1 MIIDPAALASK
12 EAYALLVSAVV
23 PRPIALVTSLNAHHL
38 VNAAPYS
45 FFNAI
50 TSSPPLII
58 FSAGRKKGAMKHTTE
73 NILLRREFVVNI
85 VNESLVISM
94 HLSSA
99 DFPPEISKMDQL
111 GLTLLPSVRIAVPR
125 IAESPVNIEC
135 TLHKHIAL
143 EEEGV
148 DLIIGEIRQYHVR
161 DELMSGGVIDQKLL
175 KPIAR
180 MGGDYYATIDN
191 LFEMERYTSWKKS
204 SGVNKDSEAGG

>member
-1 MIIDPAALASK
+1 
-12 EAYALLVSAVV
+12 
-23 PRPIALVTSLNAHHL
+23 
-38 VNAAPYS
+38 
-45 FFNAI
+45 
-50 TSSPPLII
+50 
-58 FSAGRKKGAMKHTTE
+58 MKHTTE

-85 VNESLVISM
+85 VNESLVNSM

-161 DELMSGGVIDQKLL
+161 
-175 KPIAR
+175 
-180 MGGDYYATIDN
+180 TN
-191 LFEMERYTSWKKS
+191 
-204 SGVNKDSEAGG
+204 